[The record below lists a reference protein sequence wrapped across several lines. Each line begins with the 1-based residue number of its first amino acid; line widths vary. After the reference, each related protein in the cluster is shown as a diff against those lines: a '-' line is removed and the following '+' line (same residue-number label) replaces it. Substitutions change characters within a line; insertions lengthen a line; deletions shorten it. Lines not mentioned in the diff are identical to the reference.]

1 MLMKNRNRL
10 ITMLVATAIILLQ
23 MQFVLAPAIDMSPQ
37 TTSPEIVITLDRG
50 QMMGTNSMSLG
61 FMLDNE
67 WPGYVSRS
75 ARQDL
80 AREANF
86 AGLIRVFDY
95 RSGNPNP
102 CIHWNESGKVGTFD
116 WAGVDLLVQTIYA
129 TGAEPMF
136 VLGGYSGSGGPRI
149 PSGMAVNPVTNLP
162 YPDSFA
168 SYASE
173 WVRHFKAS
181 QFPVRYYEIVNEPW
195 AYFGWEHVDFA
206 KLGNYMQLFNAV
218 TSSMRRENSDL
229 MISQDFIGSKQ
240 VLDYWLTHGGADV
253 DSINIHKYGASIV
266 GQRTDA
272 EMFQFAEKEYFGT
285 WPLGQSIEEARQ
297 AWFRAR
303 GKLLPMIISEYN
315 FNSASAQGTDP
326 KIQQMAGAVWTALV
340 LRMSV
345 LAGVRQA
352 VYYSY
357 SGSASWGMKN
367 TYTGAGFGMV
377 NGDNDYPW
385 YQYYVHY
392 MLGNNLG
399 VGDAIV
405 GTTSSSED
413 VRALAWIH
421 NEKLNILLICK
432 VDEPRIVRIEGLE
445 GELKLLRIDNSIPWQ
460 TPAMQTNGIK
470 SEEPLVINGYTVA
483 LLEGQVPLL
492 VQRRT

>member
-1 MLMKNRNRL
+1 
-10 ITMLVATAIILLQ
+10 
-23 MQFVLAPAIDMSPQ
+23 
-37 TTSPEIVITLDRG
+37 
-50 QMMGTNSMSLG
+50 
-61 FMLDNE
+61 
-67 WPGYVSRS
+67 
-75 ARQDL
+75 
-80 AREANF
+80 
-86 AGLIRVFDY
+86 
-95 RSGNPNP
+95 
-102 CIHWNESGKVGTFD
+102 
-116 WAGVDLLVQTIYA
+116 
-129 TGAEPMF
+129 
-136 VLGGYSGSGGPRI
+136 
-149 PSGMAVNPVTNLP
+149 
-162 YPDSFA
+162 
-168 SYASE
+168 
-173 WVRHFKAS
+173 
-181 QFPVRYYEIVNEPW
+181 
-195 AYFGWEHVDFA
+195 
-206 KLGNYMQLFNAV
+206 
-218 TSSMRRENSDL
+218 
-229 MISQDFIGSKQ
+229 
-240 VLDYWLTHGGADV
+240 
-253 DSINIHKYGASIV
+253 
-266 GQRTDA
+266 
-272 EMFQFAEKEYFGT
+272 
-285 WPLGQSIEEARQ
+285 
-297 AWFRAR
+297 
-303 GKLLPMIISEYN
+303 MIISEYN